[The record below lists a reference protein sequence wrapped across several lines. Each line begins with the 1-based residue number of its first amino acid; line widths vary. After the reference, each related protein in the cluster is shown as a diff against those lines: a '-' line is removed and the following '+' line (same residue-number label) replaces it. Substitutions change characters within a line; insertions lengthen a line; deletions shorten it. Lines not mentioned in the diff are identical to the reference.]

1 MHIIRLRH
9 PWQAAWRDLS
19 TDAPLA
25 PIHSRSTQQLRT
37 AHYSRKFH
45 RPSGL
50 RKQQPVTL
58 ILQSTAAASLVL
70 QPIKNQ
76 PLPTP
81 TTTHLK
87 SAATDATPSC
97 TTAACT
103 VAIHSI
109 LLNLHPL
116 PLSTATSDGQ
126 LIPLLSVRIESILE
140 SFNVLEIVCG
150 MAAGDFFN
158 DETAAV
164 QSADACAASP
174 LALSQWAEVRL
185 EIDD

>member
-9 PWQAAWRDLS
+9 PWQAAWRDQP
-19 TDAPLA
+19 TDDPLA
-25 PIHSRSTQQLRT
+25 PIHSHATQQLRT

-58 ILQSTAAASLVL
+58 ILQSTAAVSLVL
-70 QPIKNQ
+70 LPIKNQ
-76 PLPTP
+76 PLPRP
-81 TTTHLK
+81 TTAHLK
-87 SAATDATPSC
+87 STATDATPSC

-109 LLNLHPL
+109 LLNSHPL

-126 LIPLLSVRIESILE
+126 LIPLLSVRIESTLE
-140 SFNVLEIVCG
+140 PFNQLEIVCG
-150 MAAGDFFN
+150 LVAGEIID
-158 DETAAV
+158 DETATV
-164 QSADACAASP
+164 QSADACVASP
-174 LALSQWAEVRL
+174 PALSQWAEVRL